1 MMNKQ
6 TKKIIAYM
14 LLIAGVT
21 SSLLFGI
28 TKLVDHFKEPTYII
42 SEVNQNSMVK
52 ISKESVVEGIKDL
65 NELSIYEKEVS
76 RIAQINQEKW
86 YGSKT
91 KKINYYLKHRY
102 YIDLSN
108 VDESNVI
115 INHDSKT
122 INLWISEPSMETIFL
137 EDKTEFQQ
145 TDNSWLSFGEIKL
158 TAEDYNKIERE
169 VLNQSKVDT
178 NAIEGLEEAKVK
190 VAPTITN
197 NLKVLSGID
206 YNVEIHFVK

>member
-1 MMNKQ
+1 MNKQ

-145 TDNSWLSFGEIKL
+145 TDSSWLSFGEIKL